1 MIEVDHLTKS
11 YGPVAAIRD
20 VSFTVSPGQIVGFL
34 GPNGAGK
41 STTMRILAC
50 FMPASSGAARVAG
63 YDVFRQSMEV
73 RRRIGYLPENVPLY
87 TDMRVAA
94 YLDFVAE
101 VKGVGR
107 AERRRRVADVM
118 DRCMVAD
125 VQNRLIGKL
134 SKGYRQRVGL
144 AQAIVNDPEVLILD
158 EPTIGLDP
166 KQITEIRSLIK
177 SLAGQHTVILSTH
190 ILPEVS
196 MVCGGVVL
204 INQGGDD
211 ARGGLHPGR
220 RGRGIRGVGGR
231 RGRRGGHGVVKIWA
245 IFKKEMRLYFTSP
258 VAWVVFTIFLLIGGY
273 FFYSIFAFFTL
284 ASMQSAMNP
293 AMARD
298 LNVTD
303 SVMRP
308 LFSNISVILLLLLPL
323 VTMRLFAEER
333 RSGTIE
339 LLLTYP
345 VRDGAVLAGKYL
357 AALALY
363 AIMIGLTLLYPGI
376 VVYFARLEWGPI
388 LTGYLGLLLMG
399 ATFIAVGVFAS
410 SLTENQI
417 VAAITTFGALLI
429 FWILGWSADYA
440 GGTAGRVL
448 QFLSILEHN
457 DSFSKG
463 VLDTK
468 DVLYYV
474 NFTVLALFLTSRS
487 LEARRWKG

>member
-1 MIEVDHLTKS
+1 
-11 YGPVAAIRD
+11 
-20 VSFTVSPGQIVGFL
+20 
-34 GPNGAGK
+34 
-41 STTMRILAC
+41 
-50 FMPASSGAARVAG
+50 
-63 YDVFRQSMEV
+63 
-73 RRRIGYLPENVPLY
+73 
-87 TDMRVAA
+87 
-94 YLDFVAE
+94 
-101 VKGVGR
+101 
-107 AERRRRVADVM
+107 
-118 DRCMVAD
+118 
-125 VQNRLIGKL
+125 
-134 SKGYRQRVGL
+134 
-144 AQAIVNDPEVLILD
+144 
-158 EPTIGLDP
+158 
-166 KQITEIRSLIK
+166 
-177 SLAGQHTVILSTH
+177 
-190 ILPEVS
+190 
-196 MVCGGVVL
+196 
-204 INQGGDD
+204 
-211 ARGGLHPGR
+211 
-220 RGRGIRGVGGR
+220 
-231 RGRRGGHGVVKIWA
+231 VKIWA

-258 VAWVVFTIFLLIGGY
+258 VAWVVFTIFLLIAGY

-284 ASMQSAMNP
+284 ASMQSMMNP
-293 AMARD
+293 QMGRD

-308 LFSNISVILLLLLPL
+308 LFSNVSVILLLLLPL

-333 RSGTIE
+333 RAGTIE

-357 AALALY
+357 AAFALY
-363 AIMIGLTLLYPGI
+363 AIMIALTLLYPLI

-388 LTGYLGLLLMG
+388 FTGYLGLLLMG

-440 GGTAGRVL
+440 GGTAGKVL

-468 DVLYYV
+468 DVLYYL
-474 NFTVLALFLTSRS
+474 NFTLLALFLTLRS

>member
-1 MIEVDHLTKS
+1 
-11 YGPVAAIRD
+11 
-20 VSFTVSPGQIVGFL
+20 
-34 GPNGAGK
+34 
-41 STTMRILAC
+41 
-50 FMPASSGAARVAG
+50 
-63 YDVFRQSMEV
+63 
-73 RRRIGYLPENVPLY
+73 
-87 TDMRVAA
+87 
-94 YLDFVAE
+94 
-101 VKGVGR
+101 
-107 AERRRRVADVM
+107 
-118 DRCMVAD
+118 
-125 VQNRLIGKL
+125 
-134 SKGYRQRVGL
+134 
-144 AQAIVNDPEVLILD
+144 
-158 EPTIGLDP
+158 
-166 KQITEIRSLIK
+166 
-177 SLAGQHTVILSTH
+177 
-190 ILPEVS
+190 
-196 MVCGGVVL
+196 
-204 INQGGDD
+204 
-211 ARGGLHPGR
+211 
-220 RGRGIRGVGGR
+220 
-231 RGRRGGHGVVKIWA
+231 
-245 IFKKEMRLYFTSP
+245 MRLYFTSP
-258 VAWVVFTIFLLIGGY
+258 VAWVVFTIFLLIAGY

-293 AMARD
+293 QMGRD

-308 LFSNISVILLLLLPL
+308 LFSNISVILLLLMPL

-345 VRDGAVLAGKYL
+345 VRDGAVLAAKYL
-357 AALALY
+357 AALGLY
-363 AIMIGLTLLYPGI
+363 GI

-388 LTGYLGLLLMG
+388 FTGYLGLLLMG

-440 GGTAGRVL
+440 GGTAGKVL

-468 DVLYYV
+468 DVLYYL
-474 NFTVLALFLTSRS
+474 NFTVLALFLTLRS

>member
-1 MIEVDHLTKS
+1 M
-11 YGPVAAIRD
+11 
-20 VSFTVSPGQIVGFL
+20 
-34 GPNGAGK
+34 
-41 STTMRILAC
+41 
-50 FMPASSGAARVAG
+50 
-63 YDVFRQSMEV
+63 
-73 RRRIGYLPENVPLY
+73 
-87 TDMRVAA
+87 
-94 YLDFVAE
+94 
-101 VKGVGR
+101 
-107 AERRRRVADVM
+107 
-118 DRCMVAD
+118 
-125 VQNRLIGKL
+125 
-134 SKGYRQRVGL
+134 
-144 AQAIVNDPEVLILD
+144 
-158 EPTIGLDP
+158 
-166 KQITEIRSLIK
+166 
-177 SLAGQHTVILSTH
+177 
-190 ILPEVS
+190 
-196 MVCGGVVL
+196 
-204 INQGGDD
+204 
-211 ARGGLHPGR
+211 
-220 RGRGIRGVGGR
+220 
-231 RGRRGGHGVVKIWA
+231 KIWA

-258 VAWVVFTIFLLIGGY
+258 VAWVVFTIFLLIAGY

-293 AMARD
+293 QMGRD

-308 LFSNISVILLLLLPL
+308 LFSNISVILLLLMPL

-333 RSGTIE
+333 RAGTIE

-357 AALALY
+357 AALGLY
-363 AIMIGLTLLYPGI
+363 AIMIALTLLYPGI

-440 GGTAGRVL
+440 GGTAGKVL

-468 DVLYYV
+468 DVLYYL
-474 NFTVLALFLTSRS
+474 NFTVLALFLTLRS